1 MTGKKPG
8 TKWISFII
16 IITALFLA
24 SCNLLRPPAP
34 EESEGEKRKNPPK
47 ALTQMEKVTDDI
59 IQDLEEVREKRAK
72 QLREE
77 KSPSRESQPED
88 QQEQAQQQ
96 KEGQQMG
103 QGQEN
108 QQDNQGGEQQS
119 QEQQNTQPGQK
130 QGQQQG
136 QQTQQP
142 QQTPQPIP
150 EPDWSKLE
158 SMAETLNEQWN
169 SFEPAAKSDG
179 AMSET
184 MKRFE
189 EQLISLTEQIMARNE
204 EKTLVAANSLYSYY
218 PDFLKLYFHNQPPEI
233 KELRGL
239 TRQIILYGQQDK
251 WREVKPLMEQMKK
264 SWQEARTKMKKPDKA
279 LNKRIDA
286 ALNDFYFVVSE
297 KKINMAKIKGNIL
310 IKNLDQVE

>member
-130 QGQQQG
+130 QG

>member
-77 KSPSRESQPED
+77 KSPSRENQPED

-119 QEQQNTQPGQK
+119 QEQQNTQP
-130 QGQQQG
+130 GQQQG

-239 TRQIILYGQQDK
+239 PGRLFY
-251 WREVKPLMEQMKK
+251 MA
-264 SWQEARTKMKKPDKA
+264 S
-279 LNKRIDA
+279 RI
-286 ALNDFYFVVSE
+286 SGE
-297 KKINMAKIKGNIL
+297 RSSR
-310 IKNLDQVE
+310 

>member
-77 KSPSRESQPED
+77 KSPSRENQPED

-119 QEQQNTQPGQK
+119 QEQQNTQP
-130 QGQQQG
+130 GQQQG

>member
-119 QEQQNTQPGQK
+119 QEQQNTQP
-130 QGQQQG
+130 GQQQG